1 MNIEA
6 NKNKSD
12 YALFLEKDINIDRK
26 IKLYE
31 TDTESELMEKWKQ
44 EPLSYK
50 SQQKIFDVFPNT
62 ALAEVIE
69 KVHRFDKEAE
79 IKTIADIY
87 RMNAI
92 PQNANRK
99 TNSYIYKYE
108 LEDRVYYLQLKV
120 QRLENEVK
128 TLNNALCAM
137 SEAVYNE

>member
-92 PQNANRK
+92 PQNANSK

-120 QRLENEVK
+120 QRLENEVR